1 MDTAKQIINSSRYIN
16 HEVIPGNG
24 FSPYTGY
31 VVYRAYDKELGKQVV
46 IKSGGS
52 PNTEHR
58 SILSEYEILR
68 RINYFGVIK
77 VLGFG
82 FDRDKSYFVMEN
94 HELGGRRSR
103 WRELFK
109 NMIETEVRQFCIVMI
124 TTLDK
129 LREIDMINE
138 DIEMANIVAS
148 QVDRPILIDFGRAK
162 YKKYM
167 RMDLLTALHPDNN
180 TRINA
185 WVRELCGIG
194 GKYAEEGAMHKDGNK
209 LMRYLLEEWGN

>member
-1 MDTAKQIINSSRYIN
+1 MDTAKQIINSSRYIKQ
-16 HEVIPGNG
+16 EVIPGNG
-24 FSPYTGY
+24 YSPYTGY
-31 VVYRAYDKELGKQVV
+31 TVFRAYDKEEKKQVV
-46 IKSGGS
+46 IKSGGF

-58 SILSEYEILR
+58 NILSEYEILR
-68 RINYFGVIK
+68 RINYLGVIK

-82 FDRDKSYFVMEN
+82 FDKDKSYFIMEN

-109 NMIETEVRQFCIVMI
+109 NMSEAEVRQFCMVVI
-124 TTLDK
+124 TSLDK

-148 QVDRPILIDFGRAK
+148 QVDLPILIDFGRAK
-162 YKKYM
+162 YKRYM

-180 TRINA
+180 TRMNA

-194 GKYAEEGAMHKDGNK
+194 GKYEEEGVMHKEAK
-209 LMRYLLEEWGN
+209 KIILYLLQEWGN